1 MARSNATRACP
12 STWAARS
19 AIALSA
25 VVVPGLARAAP
36 LPDGIEIRWS
46 GAEGCPA
53 REDVEAQIA
62 DRLRTRGGEIRATVV
77 IAVAAVDPDGY
88 VLDLAIETDGDRHER
103 RLEASE
109 CALLVRATS
118 VIVDVAVDPHRTS
131 DDIARAMS
139 APVVGGDATVPAP
152 VAKST
157 TRVPPPEPQTQPV
170 PAEAG
175 TLDDPTA
182 PTPFVQRDQ
191 QPESNR
197 PRSRSAIDVAAGP
210 RGGGGA
216 GILPGFGGGI
226 GFVAA
231 VTGGLWRVE
240 GQFSHW
246 FARAQTFADEPTVG
260 ADLSLWSGGA
270 RGCGV
275 PVVHR
280 LEIPICAGGEIGR
293 LRAVGFGARESLTV
307 TATWAAVVLAP
318 SVIWLPRPW
327 VGLFAG
333 IDAVVAINR
342 PGFSGESRPELHR
355 AFPIAARGLAGVE
368 FRIGTGVLARNRP
381 G

>member
-1 MARSNATRACP
+1 MARSNALPCCLAI
-12 STWAARS
+12 

-25 VVVPGLARAAP
+25 VAVPRPAHAAP
-36 LPDGIEIRWS
+36 LPDGVEIRWS

-62 DRLRTRGGEIRATVV
+62 DTIRARGGEIRATVV

-88 VLDLAIETDGDRHER
+88 VLDLAIETDGIRHER

-118 VIVDVAVDPHRTS
+118 VIVDVAVDPRRTS

-139 APVVGGDATVPAP
+139 APVVAGDAAVPAP
-152 VAKST
+152 VVEST
-157 TRVPPPEPQTQPV
+157 TRVPPPET
-170 PAEAG
+170 PAPPEHDPAVQEAPLG
-175 TLDDPTA
+175 DPTA
-182 PTPFVQRDQ
+182 PTYFVQRDE
-191 QPESNR
+191 PPASNGPR
-197 PRSRSAIDVAAGP
+197 PRRAIDVAAGP

-216 GILPGFGGGI
+216 GVLPGFGGGL

-231 VTGGLWRVE
+231 VTGRLWRVE

-246 FARAQTFADEPTVG
+246 FSRAQTFADEPGVG

-275 PVVHR
+275 PSVGR
-280 LEIPICAGGEIGR
+280 LEIPICAGAEVGR
-293 LRAVGFGARESLTV
+293 MRAVGFGARSNLTA

-327 VGLFAG
+327 VGVFAG
-333 IDAVVAINR
+333 IDAFVAINR

-368 FRIGTGVLARNRP
+368 FRVGTGVLARNRP